1 MRSARRCGAYS
12 RSTGQPCRASGMKN
26 GRCRN
31 HGGLSTG
38 PTSEEG
44 RRAIG
49 DAARARLAAG
59 LKARLL
65 AGYEA
70 WLEAGG
76 REYLSLIA
84 RKKYQRL
91 RLGKT
96 P

>member
-1 MRSARRCGAYS
+1 MR
-12 RSTGQPCRASGMKN
+12 N

-31 HGGLSTG
+31 HGGHSTG
-38 PTSEEG
+38 PTTEAG
-44 RRAIG
+44 RKAIS

-65 AGYEA
+65 AGYRA

-84 RKKYQRL
+84 RKKYQGL
-91 RLGKT
+91 RSSKT